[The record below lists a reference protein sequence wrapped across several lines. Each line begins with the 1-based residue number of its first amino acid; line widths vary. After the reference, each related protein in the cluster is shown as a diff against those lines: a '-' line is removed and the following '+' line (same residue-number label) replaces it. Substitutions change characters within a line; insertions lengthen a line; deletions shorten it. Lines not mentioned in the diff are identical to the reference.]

1 MDKDKRINI
10 LLIFCIISV
19 YFIALILNAVKENI
33 HPAVSI
39 IIFTISI
46 SITGVVTFIV
56 SSNSINKREK
66 RTRK

>member
-1 MDKDKRINI
+1 MDKDQRINI

-19 YFIALILNAVKENI
+19 YFIALILNAVKEDI